1 MRLFYT
7 LRVWAKILLKT
18 SDVKKGERMEQE
30 NVRLRGEVERLRW
43 ELKMA
48 ETWNGRIL
56 GLLDA
61 MIAAR
66 EVDGAGL
73 RRMSRRR
80 LLTPLS
86 PRSEATNSRS

>member
-18 SDVKKGERMEQE
+18 SDVKKGERMEQG